1 MQWESLKKVKNTILI
16 SQKHNKKGER
26 MATEKLT
33 REEADNLLESWADY
47 LELDTDRQL
56 YTDIVDELRLPVRK
70 EKLTFDMEEEV
81 FQYQLIK
88 PVDDIQ
94 IVEIKECSFK
104 EKKVIQRYKKNES
117 IDSAGAMLSKYTNL
131 SIEQVDKLKDRDVN
145 KINAV
150 VLGFLAQ
157 VAPGE
162 N

>member
-1 MQWESLKKVKNTILI
+1 
-16 SQKHNKKGER
+16 

-33 REEADNLLESWADY
+33 REEAESSLKEWADY

-56 YTDIVDELRLPVRK
+56 YTDIVDELKMTVRNNR
-70 EKLTFDMEEEV
+70 LTFDIENEV
-81 FQYQLIK
+81 FKYQLIK

>member
-1 MQWESLKKVKNTILI
+1 
-16 SQKHNKKGER
+16 

-33 REEADNLLESWADY
+33 REEAESLLKEWADY

-56 YTDIVDELRLPVRK
+56 YTDIVDELKMAVRNNR
-70 EKLTFDMEEEV
+70 LTFDIEDEV
-81 FQYQLIK
+81 FKYVLLKQI
-88 PVDDIQ
+88 DDVQ
-94 IVEIKECSFK
+94 IIEIKECNFK
-104 EKKVIQRYKKNES
+104 QKKVIQRYKDNES

-157 VAPGE
+157 VSPGGK
-162 N
+162 